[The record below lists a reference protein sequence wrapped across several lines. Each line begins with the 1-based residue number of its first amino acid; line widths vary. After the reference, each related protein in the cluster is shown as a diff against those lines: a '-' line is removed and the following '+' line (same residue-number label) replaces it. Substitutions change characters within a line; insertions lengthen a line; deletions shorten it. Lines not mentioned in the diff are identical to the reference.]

1 MLLFRVNYGS
11 LRKLERKHMK
21 KAITGIM
28 LTIMA
33 MSVFSFVPNFASA
46 DVQSQGTWVRMN
58 GYITQWNMTNG
69 NTTRTFGWIIANAAV
84 VNKNGTTHEWA
95 MAQATW
101 SDILR
106 AYPMGDHPL
115 GDVNVSD
122 TVIGNF
128 SYTFSFYTA
137 RLLNVS
143 ELSFNKTETGHDF
156 YLAGIWNVSQR
167 TETIN
172 VTWSDQTTNVT
183 WGDHMRQITVTW
195 TDTPV
200 AINANGTLVADW
212 GGVYGWVGK
221 FALSIDGVG
230 TLSGFAWKS
239 IVWTRELNICDLGD
253 AQGTPRGKV
262 DINDL
267 VKVAKHYGEV
277 PGFGNYDPS
286 LDVNGDG
293 RIGIGDL
300 TTIAA
305 NIQG

>member
-1 MLLFRVNYGS
+1 
-11 LRKLERKHMK
+11 MK

-28 LTIMA
+28 LAIMA
-33 MSVFSFVPNFASA
+33 MSVFSFVPNFANA
-46 DVQSQGTWVRMN
+46 DFQSQGTWVRMN
-58 GYITQWNMTNG
+58 GYITQWNTTDG
-69 NTTRTFGWIIANAAV
+69 NSTRTFGWIIANAAI

-95 MAQATW
+95 TAYATW

-106 AYPMGDHPL
+106 AYPMGEHAL

-122 TVIGNF
+122 MIMGNF

-143 ELSFNKTETGHDF
+143 DLSFNKTETGHDF
-156 YLAGIWNVSQR
+156 YLAGIWNVTQR

-172 VTWSDQTTNVT
+172 ITWSDPTTNVP
-183 WGDHMRQITVTW
+183 WGDHMRQITITW

-200 AINANGTLVADW
+200 AINANGILVADW
-212 GGVYGWVGK
+212 GSPYGWVGK
-221 FALSIDGVG
+221 FVLSIDGVG

-239 IVWTRELNICDLGD
+239 IIWTRELNICDLSE
-253 AQGTPRGKV
+253 RGKV

-267 VKVAKHYGEV
+267 VKVAKHYGEA

-286 LDVNGDG
+286 LDVNGEG
-293 RIGIGDL
+293 QIGIGDL

>member
-1 MLLFRVNYGS
+1 
-11 LRKLERKHMK
+11 MK
-21 KAITGIM
+21 KTITGIM
-28 LTIMA
+28 LAMMA
-33 MSVFSFVPNFASA
+33 MSLISFIPNFANA
-46 DVQSQGTWVRMN
+46 GIQSQGTWVRMMGN
-58 GYITQWNMTNG
+58 ITEWNNTITG
-69 NTTRTFGWIIANAAV
+69 NTTSTFGWITANAAIL
-84 VNKNGTTHEWA
+84 NKNGTVQEWA
-95 MAQATW
+95 RAQATW

-106 AYPMGDHPL
+106 AYPLGEHPL
-115 GDVNVSD
+115 GEVNVSD
-122 TVIGNF
+122 TFVHNGSF

-137 RLLNVS
+137 RLLNLS
-143 ELSFNKTETGHDF
+143 ELSFNKTVTGHDF
-156 YLAGIWNVSQR
+156 YLAGDWNVSQR

-172 VTWSDQTTNVT
+172 ITWSEYT
-183 WGDHMRQITVTW
+183 RQLTITW

-239 IVWTRELNICDLGD
+239 ITWTKELNICDLD
-253 AQGTPRGKV
+253 ARGKV

-267 VKVAKHYGEV
+267 VKVAKHYGET
-277 PGFGNYDPS
+277 PGFANYDPS
-286 LDVNGDG
+286 LDVNGNGKID
-293 RIGIGDL
+293 IGDL